1 MLIFPSRTGVGNQL
15 PSLTGLSFVDGV
27 LVTALQLMETLR
39 NRDRQMASQI
49 AQRLWLLTKWLI
61 RFVCG
66 KFTFKPLTYFYS
78 SISLLLLIATQ
89 VLRPLNWNIL
99 TNTTLCV
106 RLQVILVSKRLLR
119 RFTIRL
125 GRVFPEG
132 ELGRFSHKFIIPFKQ
147 FCAPW
152 QPVCNNR

>member
-1 MLIFPSRTGVGNQL
+1 MLIFPSRNGVGNQL

-27 LVTALQLMETLR
+27 LVTVLQLMETFR
-39 NRDRQMASQI
+39 NRDRQIGIPDS
-49 AQRLWLLTKWLI
+49 TKIMTLDEMI

-66 KFTFKPLTYFYS
+66 KFTFKFLICFCS

-125 GRVFPEG
+125 GRVFLEG

-152 QPVCNNR
+152 QPVCNDW